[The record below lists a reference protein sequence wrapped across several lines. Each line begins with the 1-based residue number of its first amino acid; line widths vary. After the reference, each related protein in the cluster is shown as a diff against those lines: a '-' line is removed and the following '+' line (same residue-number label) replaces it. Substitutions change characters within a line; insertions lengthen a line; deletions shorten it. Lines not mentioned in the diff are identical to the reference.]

1 MADLRHSI
9 ERIAGCRVSVQR
21 AGAGHPLLYL
31 HGARGAGRWLP
42 FMEALSRNF
51 ELIVPEHPGFG
62 LSETPEWLD
71 NIGDLA
77 YFYLDFIE
85 GLGLEQVHLV
95 GASLGGWVA
104 AELAVRD
111 QSSLATLTLVAA
123 AGIHVPGVQK
133 GDIFLWSAPELA
145 RNLFYDQKL
154 AEAMLVEPASQEEL
168 DIQLKNRLT
177 TAKLAWQPRLYNVHL
192 AKWLH
197 RITLPTLILWGA
209 EDRLI
214 PSQYGPA
221 FRDLI
226 PNSRLEIL
234 PDCGHLPQV
243 EKMTEFAN
251 SVTRFLQGVRS

>member
-1 MADLRHSI
+1 M
-9 ERIAGCRVSVQR
+9 QR
-21 AGAGHPLLYL
+21 AGAGQPLLYL

-42 FMEALSRNF
+42 FMDALSRNF

-133 GDIFLWSAPELA
+133 GDIFLWSAQELA

-154 AEAMLVEPASQEEL
+154 AEAMLAEQPSQEEL

-214 PSQYGPA
+214 PAQYGPA
-221 FRDLI
+221 FHDLI

-243 EKMTEFAN
+243 EKMTEFA
-251 SVTRFLQGVRS
+251 SV

>member
-1 MADLRHSI
+1 MTAIRHSV
-9 ERIAGCRVSVQR
+9 ERIAGCGVSVHRGGRGQ
-21 AGAGHPLLYL
+21 PLLYL

-42 FMEALSRNF
+42 FMEGLSQNF

-62 LSETPEWLD
+62 LSETPQWLD
-71 NIGDLA
+71 DIGDLA
-77 YFYLDFIE
+77 YFYLDFIG
-85 GLGLEQVHLV
+85 GLGLDQVHLV
-95 GASLGGWVA
+95 GTSLGGWVA
-104 AELAVRD
+104 AELAVRN
-111 QSSLATLTLVAA
+111 QSSLRTLTLVGA
-123 AGIHVPGVQK
+123 AGIHVPGVEK
-133 GDIFLWSAPELA
+133 GDIFLWSTQELT

-154 AEAMLVEPASQEEL
+154 AEAMLEEQPNQEDL

-226 PNSRLEIL
+226 PNARLEIL
-234 PDCGHLPQV
+234 PNCGHLPQL
-243 EKMTEFAN
+243 EKTTDFVN
-251 SVTRFLQGVRS
+251 TVTRFLQGVDS

>member
-1 MADLRHSI
+1 MTVVTETTLSV
-9 ERIAGCRVSVQR
+9 AGCAVSVKR
-21 AGAGHPLLYL
+21 AGQGPPLLFL
-31 HGARGAGRWLP
+31 HGGGGPPRWLP
-42 FMEALSRNF
+42 FMAALAERF
-51 ELIVPEHPGFG
+51 DVIVPEHPGFG
-62 LSETPEWLD
+62 RSETPEWLD
-71 NIGDLA
+71 NVGDLA

-85 GLGLEQVHLV
+85 GLKLGHVPLL
-95 GASLGGWVA
+95 GGSLGGWVA

-133 GDIFLWSAPELA
+133 GDIFLWSAQELA

-154 AEAMLVEPASQEEL
+154 AEAMLDEQVNQEEL

-177 TAKLAWQPRLYNVHL
+177 TAKLCWQPRLYNVHL

-209 EDRLI
+209 EDQLI

-221 FRDLI
+221 FHDLI

-243 EKMTEFAN
+243 EKMTEFA
-251 SVTRFLQGVRS
+251 

>member
-21 AGAGHPLLYL
+21 AGAGQPLLYL

-85 GLGLEQVHLV
+85 GLGLDQVHLV

-133 GDIFLWSAPELA
+133 GDIFLWSAQELA

-154 AEAMLVEPASQEEL
+154 AEAMLAEQPNQEEL
-168 DIQLKNRLT
+168 DIQVKNRLT
-177 TAKLAWQPRLYNVHL
+177 TAKLAWQPRLYNIHL

-214 PSQYGPA
+214 PPQYGPA
-221 FRDLI
+221 FHDLI

-243 EKMTEFAN
+243 EKMTEFAT